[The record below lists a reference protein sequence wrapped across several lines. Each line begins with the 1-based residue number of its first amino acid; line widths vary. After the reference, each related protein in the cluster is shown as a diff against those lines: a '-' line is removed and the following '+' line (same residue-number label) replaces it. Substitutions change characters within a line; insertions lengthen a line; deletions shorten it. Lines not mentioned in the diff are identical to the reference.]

1 MDKIGDRKD
10 ENDEDEEV
18 FLDAAAFAK
27 MDPRL
32 RAGLPLLSPIVTKS
46 SLLLETNSKKNII
59 LQLEYFHYFRDIGLS
74 FNS

>member
-1 MDKIGDRKD
+1 MDKEGDKKD
-10 ENDEDEEV
+10 DEEDNV
-18 FLDAAAFAK
+18 FLEAAAFAK

-32 RAGLPLLSPIVTKS
+32 RAGLPLLSPIVTKN
-46 SLLLETNSKKNII
+46 SLLLETDSKKKIV